1 MSVTDD
7 DIAAFA
13 RRIRPHF
20 EPLLQDIAE
29 EFALLIARTAGGQVK
44 RLRPETTLDEILSWL
59 ATDSLDHVEVM
70 MSQDTRRTGGSGAH
84 HHVPRAGAAA
94 GARKTPAS
102 EMTDRAAVRAE
113 AARHPAHAYRAVAAG
128 AGIAEAG
135 SGKLPS
141 KGGQLGTG
149 RSGGG

>member
-44 RLRPETTLDEILSWL
+44 RLRRETTLDEILSWL

-70 MSQDTRRTGGSGAH
+70 MSIEAFLGFKIPDEQ
-84 HHVPRAGAAA
+84 AAA
-94 GARKTPAS
+94 EHTTTFRELVLLLAR
-102 EMTDRAAVRAE
+102 
-113 AARHPAHAYRAVAAG
+113 ARRL
-128 AGIAEAG
+128 
-135 SGKLPS
+135 LP
-141 KGGQLGTG
+141 
-149 RSGGG
+149 R